1 MSTKKRI
8 AEGVAR
14 RLKYLSPEDAE
25 YAVDSVL
32 DHIKENLKSGNR
44 IELRGF
50 GSFSIRP
57 RKYAGLDE
65 YYNTVYYRMSKNV
78 FQKLNPNL

>member
-1 MSTKKRI
+1 MTTKKKL
-8 AEGVAR
+8 AEGVSK
-14 RLKYLSPEDAE
+14 RLKYLSVEDAE
-25 YAVDSVL
+25 FAVDSVL
-32 DHIKENLKSGNR
+32 EHIKDNLEQGNR

-57 RKYAGLDE
+57 RKYAGVDE

-78 FQKLNPNL
+78 LQKLNPDL